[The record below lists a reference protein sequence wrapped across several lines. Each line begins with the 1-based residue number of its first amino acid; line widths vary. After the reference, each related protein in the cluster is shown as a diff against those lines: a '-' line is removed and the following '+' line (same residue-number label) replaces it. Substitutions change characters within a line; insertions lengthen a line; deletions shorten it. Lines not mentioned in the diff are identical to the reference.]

1 MLSVYNLV
9 KEVLF
14 PPFTAEANKA
24 QRLSNLQGSGGA
36 RAWTQAVWLST
47 PLLSTDGGV
56 GYRLLGYGSDPR
68 FLEHS
73 QTNAKEIATGMQRL
87 TPLESKLHEGRTF
100 ICGARIY

>member
-47 PLLSTDGGV
+47 PLLSTDEGV
-56 GYRLLGYGSDPR
+56 GYRLLGYRSDPR

-73 QTNAKEIATGMQRL
+73 QTNAKEVATGMQRL
-87 TPLESKLHEGRTF
+87 TPLERKLREGRTF
-100 ICGARIY
+100 ICGAHIY

>member
-1 MLSVYNLV
+1 MSVYNLV

-24 QRLSNLQGSGGA
+24 QRLSNLRGSGGA

-47 PLLSTDGGV
+47 PLLSTDRGD
-56 GYRLLGYGSDPR
+56 GYRLLGYSSEPR

-73 QTNAKEIATGMQRL
+73 QANAREIATGM
-87 TPLESKLHEGRTF
+87 
-100 ICGARIY
+100 